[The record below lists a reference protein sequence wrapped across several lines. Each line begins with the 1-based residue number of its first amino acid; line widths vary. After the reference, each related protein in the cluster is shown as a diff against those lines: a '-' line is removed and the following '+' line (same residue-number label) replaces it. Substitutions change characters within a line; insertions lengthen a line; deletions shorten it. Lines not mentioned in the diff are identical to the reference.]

1 MEQENVEDVVKLND
15 SKDEIPSNSAEVE
28 AVKDQKDA
36 KVKEKEE
43 ADDKEEIER
52 RPRRLVTFKRPD
64 KSRKIRYKKSLDSPW
79 VSALVTQ
86 VGPSTGTAQFKCM
99 LRLENFD
106 EISADFSDKDMI
118 WEYEKFPCDAC
129 GKIFDTKRGLRMHIK
144 KSHAPVKE
152 DKMVTFKESN
162 EEKVNYVENSNNYK
176 EKDNVK
182 SLEIRF
188 KEVMEERIKNELWRK
203 SLAREKNEEVNYA
216 EIRET
221 PENADAVREAKQK
234 ELENFDKYEA
244 FEEVQ
249 DEGQEVLGTRFV
261 LTEKPDNSIKARFV
275 VKGFQENFDDA
286 SDSPTSSR
294 ETIKV
299 FLAIAANKGW
309 TVESSDVRSAFLQ
322 SDSID
327 RDVFVDPPQ
336 ERKKHGIIWR
346 LKKPCYGLDDAS
358 RKWFMSFKKTLKDL
372 GLVQS
377 QREYCLFL
385 YHEQEKLEGFLV
397 FHVDDIIS
405 AGSEKFNEI
414 MKKLRTKYNFG
425 KVEKGA
431 FTFTGL
437 NISQNETSKIMLHQK
452 DYIEQIEAPD
462 YEIKSPNDY
471 LPQDENR
478 MLRQT
483 QGQLSWLSSQTRPD
497 ISFDSFYLSTVLNK
511 ASFRDAK
518 LSKKILKRVKKDE
531 VKMTFEHLGEME
543 DLHIEVFSDASLGNV
558 ENGMHTKSAMGY
570 FICLANR
577 NLQIS
582 PLHWKSCVIEKVA
595 EDIKTAETLALE
607 KALDDAIHFSNLV
620 SEIYTGKANLNII
633 PIVANIDSK
642 SLLES
647 IYSTKKVKRKTM
659 RVVISSLQQH
669 LQNGILSEIR
679 HVQSEDNTADIF
691 TKKGVNP
698 ARILQILETGSL
710 FTEARSTD

>member
-1 MEQENVEDVVKLND
+1 M
-15 SKDEIPSNSAEVE
+15 
-28 AVKDQKDA
+28 
-36 KVKEKEE
+36 
-43 ADDKEEIER
+43 
-52 RPRRLVTFKRPD
+52 
-64 KSRKIRYKKSLDSPW
+64 
-79 VSALVTQ
+79 
-86 VGPSTGTAQFKCM
+86 
-99 LRLENFD
+99 
-106 EISADFSDKDMI
+106 
-118 WEYEKFPCDAC
+118 
-129 GKIFDTKRGLRMHIK
+129 
-144 KSHAPVKE
+144 
-152 DKMVTFKESN
+152 
-162 EEKVNYVENSNNYK
+162 
-176 EKDNVK
+176 K

-203 SLAREKNEEVNYA
+203 SLAREKSEEVNYA

-234 ELENFDKYEA
+234 ELENFDRYEA

-309 TVESSDVRSAFLQ
+309 IVESSDVRSAFLQ

-437 NISQNETSKIMLHQK
+437 NISQNETSKIKLHQK

-620 SEIYTGKANLNII
+620 
-633 PIVANIDSK
+633 
-642 SLLES
+642 
-647 IYSTKKVKRKTM
+647 
-659 RVVISSLQQH
+659 
-669 LQNGILSEIR
+669 
-679 HVQSEDNTADIF
+679 
-691 TKKGVNP
+691 
-698 ARILQILETGSL
+698 
-710 FTEARSTD
+710 